1 MFTDYNNMA
10 TANLVDLL
18 AQETQK
24 FTQLM
29 SESRFSQEYE
39 DCKGTIHQIQ
49 AVIES
54 RNGTTITD
62 PSLAFTPPDTTAS

>member
-1 MFTDYNNMA
+1 MA

-18 AQETQK
+18 AQETQR

-29 SESRFSQEYE
+29 AENRFSQEYE
-39 DCKGTIHQIQ
+39 ECKGVIHQIQ

-54 RNGTTITD
+54 RRKEAITEHNFTTPDKTD
-62 PSLAFTPPDTTAS
+62 